1 MVSMGIESATRSA
14 SQLGRRAYI
23 TRKKWVDG
31 KKYSDMPFIKP
42 TNSPACCEF
51 WTCCEFWIGNKLQST
66 RWNPKSEDLIAQDWA
81 VVIK

>member
-31 KKYSDMPFIKP
+31 KKYSNMPFIKP
-42 TNSPACCEF
+42 TNSPA
-51 WTCCEFWIGNKLQST
+51 CCEFWIGNKLQST